1 MRRELTKFCSYS
13 ENPRLLKPGL
23 EPKSPAQTDA
33 KYFILK
39 YQNNSTSLATNL
51 AMEKTGKQLS
61 LPSLTV
67 GEYDWEKKNRQKRQ
81 KDHFSVG
88 VLSCMFLKA

>member
-1 MRRELTKFCSYS
+1 MRRELPKFCSYS

-33 KYFILK
+33 KYLILK

-67 GEYDWEKKNRQKRQ
+67 AEYDWKKQTEKTKRPLFCRGIEL
-81 KDHFSVG
+81 HVP
-88 VLSCMFLKA
+88 